1 MSYNAEAVGNIV
13 FAKKLSG
20 NEYLAIDRR
29 LTAVGIGIDIL
40 GIHKFLITYDSG
52 YGYGFD
58 DDILSALNS
67 VSEIAEVLS
76 GNLEFI
82 GEDDTHWR
90 FIYKDGKWR
99 KERGEIVYY
108 PCDS

>member
-1 MSYNAEAVGNIV
+1 MYSAEAIGHII
-13 FAKKLSG
+13 FDKPIFHT
-20 NEYLAIDRR
+20 EYLAIDNR

-40 GIHKFLITYDSG
+40 SVDKFLITYDSS

-58 DDILSALNS
+58 DDIQSALNS
-67 VSEIAEVLS
+67 ISEIAEVRS
-76 GNLEFI
+76 GNMEFV